1 MLKRAFDTIGWLGT
15 VLVLAAVA
23 VFFLKPEWQPY
34 SRWLAWGGLVCI
46 LLYTLGQWRDI
57 ARLFAGRSA
66 RLGTISVAP
75 ACSSSSASWPRSTT
89 SRRASTSAGT

>member
-1 MLKRAFDTIGWLGT
+1 MLKRAFDAIGWLGT

-23 VFFLKPEWQPY
+23 VFFFKPEWQPY

-46 LLYTLGQWRDI
+46 LLYTLGQWRDM

-66 RLGTISVAP
+66 RLGTISVASVLVVP
-75 ACSSSSASWPRSTT
+75 GSWPRSTT